1 MLFQPKHVLP
11 KPRKKET
18 VNLRPGLNARN
29 IEINYV
35 RWVTGQHWSK
45 AHLFNHRM
53 IPDGGCRYCGLQLE
67 TREHIIFECTAPDIR
82 DACLKFLKKGGQNC
96 RNFTN
101 QEKEYLKTDWICVPQ
116 HTLSQTTS
124 TNGKSPLWIH
134 SRHWILHVILN
145 HDAKADNNT
154 KNYLRSI

>member
-82 DACLKFLKKGGQNC
+82 DACLKFLKKAVKIVGILPIKKKNISKLIGSVFLN
-96 RNFTN
+96 
-101 QEKEYLKTDWICVPQ
+101 
-116 HTLSQTTS
+116 TLSHRQRVQMARALFEYIQDIEYYT
-124 TNGKSPLWIH
+124 
-134 SRHWILHVILN
+134 
-145 HDAKADNNT
+145 
-154 KNYLRSI
+154 